1 MLIRCGE
8 IGTIA
13 SCWWKQHDVATVDDS
28 MALPQKAK
36 HELPHELDIPL
47 LGIFPRIKEI
57 FLHPCS

>member
-1 MLIRCGE
+1 MWRNWNNCILLVE
-8 IGTIA
+8 I
-13 SCWWKQHDVATVDDS
+13 QHDVATVDDS